1 MTQPRF
7 NDESLKEPGLPEDDP
22 VARLQLQIPELLEYF
37 CQQWVARTDR
47 ALLGL
52 RRLVVLAIAGAV
64 ALLALAAWVVTAV
77 VLLLTGT
84 AGGLATVLQGRL
96 WLASL
101 IVGAAA
107 LMLVI
112 MAVAVLYSVWRA
124 ASKQRTKHKYELRKR
139 EQRRQFGRSAHERA
153 SGT

>member
-7 NDESLKEPGLPEDDP
+7 NDESLREPGFPEDDP
-22 VARLQLQIPELLEYF
+22 VARLRQQVPELLEYVR
-37 CQQWVARTDR
+37 QQWAARTDR

-52 RRLVVLAIAGAV
+52 RRLAVLAIAGAV
-64 ALLALAAWVVTAV
+64 AFLALAASVVTAV
-77 VLLLTGT
+77 VLLLTGA
-84 AGGLATVLQGRL
+84 AGGLAAVLQGRL

-107 LMLVI
+107 LALVMI
-112 MAVAVLYSVWRA
+112 GVAVLYGVWQA
-124 ASKQRTKHKYELRKR
+124 ASKQRTKHKYELRQR

-153 SGT
+153 SGP

>member
-7 NDESLKEPGLPEDDP
+7 NDELLKEPGPPEDDP
-22 VARLQLQIPELLEYF
+22 VARLRLQIPELLEYLR
-37 CQQWVARTDR
+37 QQWAARTDR
-47 ALLGL
+47 AFFGV
-52 RRLVVLAIAGAV
+52 RRWLVLAVASAM

-77 VLLLTGT
+77 VLLLTGAT
-84 AGGLATVLQGRL
+84 GGLAEVLQGRL

-107 LMLVI
+107 LALVI
-112 MAVAVLYSVWRA
+112 MAVAVLYGAWQA
-124 ASKQRTKHKYELRKR
+124 ASKQRTKRKYELRQR